1 MAISDFLKLISHV
14 TQCLWMDPNLGF
26 LDAILYLE
34 PNQVENDLVEV
45 FVLEIEGWL

>member
-1 MAISDFLKLISHV
+1 MNMATD
-14 TQCLWMDPNLGF
+14 QNLGF

-34 PNQVENDLVEV
+34 QEQVENELVEV

>member
-1 MAISDFLKLISHV
+1 MNIAA
-14 TQCLWMDPNLGF
+14 DPNLVF

-34 PNQVENDLVEV
+34 RKQVENDLVEV

>member
-1 MAISDFLKLISHV
+1 MATDA
-14 TQCLWMDPNLGF
+14 NLGF

-34 PNQVENDLVEV
+34 WEQVENDLVEV